1 MSNITDSDIHIV
13 NPPFNKLGY
22 VIGVANLQDK
32 HDRSA
37 PSDYHW
43 KIFKC
48 RFVPIHIKSS
58 VYYLNFQSH

>member
-48 RFVPIHIKSS
+48 RFVPIH
-58 VYYLNFQSH
+58 V